1 MSTHAIERPPVMNQ
15 VERNRRRNEEL
26 AKGREKARALKTARR
41 LTQVADIRGYLSKVH
56 QRQGGWLPVCTKD
69 RRVDGPLLT
78 KWFVWPG
85 EHDEAVSFI
94 EDAHSKGLEVW
105 STQCLFATQS
115 RTKEAALPTLTLTWE
130 LDHEPEGDE
139 RKVLDALG
147 ADVIASGTKGH
158 YHVVVYVARP
168 LEANDAHTRAQLLAL
183 GCGVH
188 KGGAED
194 GGKFEPSGLTR
205 FPYTSN
211 FKTDPP
217 KPVKL
222 VRHATRVWDF
232 DSLDALVDSLDL
244 KSCAT
249 SVKRATNN
257 DIKDDVKVT
266 EEAYEGRLSDGVRA
280 MLANNDDDDG
290 TQRWDRT
297 YSLVC
302 ALKEAGLTPGQSKWV
317 LAGNTDATNDDEGNP
332 QRWEPIYSKFGSA
345 VDAQILRIY
354 KAHDTKNGKK
364 PCDDEFGALA
374 AYAGTHTLD
383 DLWDHSAVTRH
394 ILTSARG
401 QIVGPMTLFLS
412 LMMEALMRVPPHIVL
427 PAAVGGHASLNM
439 QIGLMAESGGSKGA
453 SASVVDMCMNFDRDS
468 YSVGIGTG
476 EGITSQYGEWVK
488 ESVSWK
494 RTAVLFTAAE
504 ISTIEALANRV
515 GSTLIADLT
524 KAWSGEPLG
533 YANRR
538 KETSIQLKSHRYRL
552 GFITGVQPVKAHILL
567 KHVGQG
573 FVERFLFARGDDPDA
588 DDSYSTPRP
597 IDWPGNRA
605 LDSMIDEIPED
616 EFDLDTKQKIDNL
629 VQITIPGHVHT
640 AIRKHQVYKRRGGT
654 INALDSHAMLLR
666 LKVAAGIAAL
676 HGQFKEITDTDW
688 DLAGAIMRHHRETR
702 DHTLAVL
709 SKESAKANEAKAVA
723 AGRYAAK
730 SEQVAETLRLQATKD
745 LIVDKLKG
753 AMGPVAGNKL
763 KKTLTIGKR
772 QLFEPA
778 LAELVGEGTV
788 IDIPA
793 KQNGHVYELATD

>member
-1 MSTHAIERPPVMNQ
+1 MAPIFEAMGGPRVAASFGNKPGTVKLYDTSTPEGIDELYSAAECTAEMRQSSFLNLGNWERVGKNDRGNVTLSEATAVPADDWYVCWADIDVVKGKINWSLLTTLTERGAAVFRSPSGGKNVHVWWFFDEPMTMSEVKA
-15 VERNRRRNEEL
+15 RNRRI
-26 AKGREKARALKTARR
+26 K
-41 LTQVADIRGYLSKVH
+41 H
-56 QRQGGWLPVCTKD
+56 
-69 RRVDGPLLT
+69 
-78 KWFVWPG
+78 
-85 EHDEAVSFI
+85 
-94 EDAHSKGLEVW
+94 
-105 STQCLFATQS
+105 
-115 RTKEAALPTLTLTWE
+115 
-130 LDHEPEGDE
+130 
-139 RKVLDALG
+139 ALG
-147 ADVIASGTKGH
+147 ADDKDNPVNFLRVPYAPSFKDKHAGRTLTVKSFDDEPWSPDEFDDLLVSQGFK
-158 YHVVVYVARP
+158 APER
-168 LEANDAHTRAQLLAL
+168 DCRAYKRTNAPID
-183 GCGVH
+183 
-188 KGGAED
+188 AED
-194 GGKFEPSGLTR
+194 YDWASLPRPVRTAFRKHTGD
-205 FPYTSN
+205 TSE
-211 FKTDPP
+211 
-217 KPVKL
+217 
-222 VRHATRVWDF
+222 
-232 DSLDALVDSLDL
+232 DL
-244 KSCAT
+244 WELW
-249 SVKRATNN
+249 R
-257 DIKDDVKVT
+257 
-266 EEAYEGRLSDGVRA
+266 
-280 MLANNDDDDG
+280 
-290 TQRWDRT
+290 
-297 YSLVC
+297 VC
-302 ALKEAGLTPGQSKWV
+302 AENDVPKGMALSLTYDHETGSGKYDEASLFSQIHKAYAAGGLGGVAP
-317 LAGNTDATNDDEGNP
+317 E
-332 QRWEPIYSKFGSA
+332 
-345 VDAQILRIY
+345 
-354 KAHDTKNGKK
+354 H
-364 PCDDEFGALA
+364 GALA

-588 DDSYSTPRP
+588 DDSYTTPRS